1 MLVCLE
7 RGMNMNALKFKA
19 VLFMLAVLVEG
30 MRQGHLASL
39 ATSERLSGLTPRAY
53 SRMPCVSVCWESP
66 MDGLPSIV
74 GTKALWSRTRTAVY
88 SKRRVHLFL
97 PFRLH
102 RFEAGQPRTRQM
114 IVSRLI

>member
-39 ATSERLSGLTPRAY
+39 ATSERLSGLTHRAY
-53 SRMPCVSVCWESP
+53 GPYALCVCVLGKSNGRPAEHC
-66 MDGLPSIV
+66 GNK
-74 GTKALWSRTRTAVY
+74 GAVVAYTY
-88 SKRRVHLFL
+88 SCV
-97 PFRLH
+97 
-102 RFEAGQPRTRQM
+102 
-114 IVSRLI
+114 